1 MQSNLKSEHEIYFP
15 WQDVQWGRLI
25 SQMNSEKL
33 PHALSLIGP
42 SCIGKE
48 KFAVSFANFILC
60 TSPLNKAPCGKCKS
74 CCLSRSGNHP
84 DCVIIKPDSK
94 GKNINVDSIRDL
106 DAFFS
111 QTSQQRG
118 WKIVIISPAES
129 MNTNAANALLKTLE
143 EPKEKTLI
151 MLVCH
156 DSSRLL
162 ATIKSRCQKLIFPVP
177 DRSKVKFWLE
187 KNLPEIRDINEL
199 IEHANGRPILA
210 MNLIETDLIEARNE
224 FNDLL
229 DSLALNKTSPVNL
242 AEIYKTNDP
251 ELIID
256 WLYYK
261 LVFEIKSKEKITSLS
276 LSFRYMDKLFQSKR
290 LIQSSANPNLQL
302 IWEEL
307 FMNWKHLFV
316 TR

>member
-1 MQSNLKSEHEIYFP
+1 MQSNIKSEQEVYFP
-15 WQDVQWGRLI
+15 WQDVQWERLI
-25 SQMNSEKL
+25 SQMNSKKL

-42 SCIGKE
+42 SFIGKQN
-48 KFAVSFANFILC
+48 FAISFANFILC
-60 TSPLNKAPCGKCKS
+60 ASPLKKTPCGKCKS

-84 DCVIIKPDSK
+84 DCIILKPDSK
-94 GKNINVDSIRDL
+94 GKNINVESIRDL
-106 DAFFS
+106 DTFSS
-111 QTSQQRG
+111 QTSQQGG
-118 WKIVIISPAES
+118 WKVVIICPAES
-129 MNTNAANALLKTLE
+129 MNINAANALLKTLE

-162 ATIKSRCQKLIFPVP
+162 TTIKSRCQNLIFPVP
-177 DRSKVKFWLE
+177 NRTKVKFWL
-187 KNLPEIRDINEL
+187 KKKLPDIQDINEL

-210 MNLIETDLIEARNE
+210 MNLTETDFIEARNE

-229 DSLALNKTSPVNL
+229 DSLALNKTSPVDL
-242 AEIYKTNDP
+242 AELYKKNDP
-251 ELIID
+251 ELMID

-307 FMNWKHLFV
+307 FINWKHLFV
-316 TR
+316 TH

>member
-1 MQSNLKSEHEIYFP
+1 MQSNIKSEQEVYFP
-15 WQDVQWGRLI
+15 WQDVQWERLI
-25 SQMNSEKL
+25 SQMNSKKL

-42 SCIGKE
+42 SFIGKQN
-48 KFAVSFANFILC
+48 FAISFANFILC
-60 TSPLNKAPCGKCKS
+60 ASPLKKTPCGKCKS

-84 DCVIIKPDSK
+84 DCIILKPDSK
-94 GKNINVDSIRDL
+94 GKNINVESIRDL
-106 DAFFS
+106 DTFSS
-111 QTSQQRG
+111 QTSQQGG
-118 WKIVIISPAES
+118 WKVVIICPAES
-129 MNTNAANALLKTLE
+129 MNINAANALLKTLE

-162 ATIKSRCQKLIFPVP
+162 TTIKSRCQNLIFPVP
-177 DRSKVKFWLE
+177 NRTKVKFWL
-187 KNLPEIRDINEL
+187 KKKLPDIQDINEL

-210 MNLIETDLIEARNE
+210 MNLTETDFIEARNE

-229 DSLALNKTSPVNL
+229 DSLALNKTSPVDL
-242 AEIYKTNDP
+242 AELYKKNDP
-251 ELIID
+251 ELMID

-307 FMNWKHLFV
+307 FINWKHLFI

>member
-1 MQSNLKSEHEIYFP
+1 MQSNIKSEQEVYFP
-15 WQDVQWGRLI
+15 WQDVQWERLI
-25 SQMNSEKL
+25 SQMNSKKL

-42 SCIGKE
+42 SFIGKQN
-48 KFAVSFANFILC
+48 FAISFANFILC
-60 TSPLNKAPCGKCKS
+60 ASPLKKTPCGKCKS

-84 DCVIIKPDSK
+84 DCIILKPDSK
-94 GKNINVDSIRDL
+94 GKNINVESIRDL
-106 DAFFS
+106 DTFSS
-111 QTSQQRG
+111 QTSQQGG
-118 WKIVIISPAES
+118 WKVVIICPAES
-129 MNTNAANALLKTLE
+129 MNINAANALLKTLE

-162 ATIKSRCQKLIFPVP
+162 TTIKSRCQNLIFPVP
-177 DRSKVKFWLE
+177 NRTKVKFWL
-187 KNLPEIRDINEL
+187 KKKLPDIQDINEL

-210 MNLIETDLIEARNE
+210 MNLTETDFIEARNE

-229 DSLALNKTSPVNL
+229 DSLALNKTSPVDL
-242 AEIYKTNDP
+242 AELYKKNDP
-251 ELIID
+251 ELMID

-307 FMNWKHLFV
+307 FINWKHLFV

>member
-1 MQSNLKSEHEIYFP
+1 MFVTTKKSSV
-15 WQDVQWGRLI
+15 W
-25 SQMNSEKL
+25 
-33 PHALSLIGP
+33 
-42 SCIGKE
+42 
-48 KFAVSFANFILC
+48 
-60 TSPLNKAPCGKCKS
+60 KCKS
-74 CCLSRSGNHP
+74 CYLSRSGNHP
-84 DCVIIKPDSK
+84 DCVIIKPESK
-94 GKNINVDSIRDL
+94 RKNINVDSIRIL
-106 DAFFS
+106 ETFFS
-111 QTSQQRG
+111 QTSQQGG

-162 ATIKSRCQKLIFPVP
+162 ITIKSRCQKLIFPVP

-187 KNLPEIRDINEL
+187 KKLPDIQNINEL
-199 IEHANGRPILA
+199 IDHANGRPILA
-210 MNLIETDLIEARNE
+210 MNLTETDLIETRNE
-224 FNDLL
+224 FNYLL
-229 DSLALNKTSPVNL
+229 DSLALNKTSPVDL
-242 AEIYKTNDP
+242 AELYKTNDP

-261 LVFEIKSKEKITSLS
+261 LVFEIKSKEKITSLN

-307 FMNWKHLFV
+307 FVNWKYLFA

>member
-1 MQSNLKSEHEIYFP
+1 MQSNIKSEQEVYFP

-25 SQMNSEKL
+25 SQMNSKKL
-33 PHALSLIGP
+33 PHALSLIGT
-42 SCIGKE
+42 SFIGKQN
-48 KFAVSFANFILC
+48 FAISFANFILC
-60 TSPLNKAPCGKCKS
+60 ASPLKKTPCGKCKS

-84 DCVIIKPDSK
+84 DCIILKPDSK
-94 GKNINVDSIRDL
+94 GKNINVESIRDL
-106 DAFFS
+106 DTFSS
-111 QTSQQRG
+111 QTSQQGG
-118 WKIVIISPAES
+118 WKVVIICPAES
-129 MNTNAANALLKTLE
+129 MNINAANALLKTLE

-162 ATIKSRCQKLIFPVP
+162 TTIKSRCQNLIFPVP
-177 DRSKVKFWLE
+177 NRTKVKFWL
-187 KNLPEIRDINEL
+187 KKKLPDIQDINEL

-210 MNLIETDLIEARNE
+210 MNLTETDFIEARNE

-229 DSLALNKTSPVNL
+229 DSLALNKTSPVDL
-242 AEIYKTNDP
+242 AELYKKNDP
-251 ELIID
+251 ELMID

-307 FMNWKHLFV
+307 FINWKHLFI

>member
-1 MQSNLKSEHEIYFP
+1 MQTNLKSEHEIYFP
-15 WQDVQWGRLI
+15 WQDIQWGRLI
-25 SQMNSEKL
+25 SQMNSERL

-42 SCIGKE
+42 SCIGKQ

-60 TSPLNKAPCGKCKS
+60 SSPLNKAPCGKCKS

-151 MLVCH
+151 KKAKK
-156 DSSRLL
+156 DSYYGTDEGSLIEYLGAQVKIVSGSELNIKITRKEDLLL
-162 ATIKSRCQKLIFPVP
+162 AESLLSRIK
-177 DRSKVKFWLE
+177 
-187 KNLPEIRDINEL
+187 
-199 IEHANGRPILA
+199 
-210 MNLIETDLIEARNE
+210 
-224 FNDLL
+224 
-229 DSLALNKTSPVNL
+229 
-242 AEIYKTNDP
+242 
-251 ELIID
+251 
-256 WLYYK
+256 
-261 LVFEIKSKEKITSLS
+261 
-276 LSFRYMDKLFQSKR
+276 
-290 LIQSSANPNLQL
+290 
-302 IWEEL
+302 
-307 FMNWKHLFV
+307 
-316 TR
+316 

>member
-1 MQSNLKSEHEIYFP
+1 MQPNLKSEHEIYFP
-15 WQDVQWGRLI
+15 WQDIQWERLI

-42 SCIGKE
+42 SFIGKQN
-48 KFAVSFANFILC
+48 FAVSFANFILC
-60 TSPLNKAPCGKCKS
+60 SSPLKKAPCGKCKS
-74 CCLSRSGNHP
+74 CYLSRSGNHP
-84 DCVIIKPDSK
+84 DCVIIKPESK
-94 GKNINVDSIRDL
+94 RKNINVDSIRVL
-106 DAFFS
+106 ETFFS
-111 QTSQQRG
+111 QTSQQGG

-162 ATIKSRCQKLIFPVP
+162 ITIKSRCQKLIFPVP

-187 KNLPEIRDINEL
+187 KKLPDIQNINEL
-199 IEHANGRPILA
+199 IDHANGRPILA
-210 MNLIETDLIEARNE
+210 MNFTETDLIETRNE
-224 FNDLL
+224 FNYLL
-229 DSLALNKTSPVNL
+229 DSLALNKTSPVDL
-242 AEIYKTNDP
+242 AELYKTNDP

-261 LVFEIKSKEKITSLS
+261 LVFEIKSDRKSTRLNSSHDQISYAVFCLKKKKARLS
-276 LSFRYMDKLFQSKR
+276 TYDVSIPK
-290 LIQSSANPNLQL
+290 
-302 IWEEL
+302 
-307 FMNWKHLFV
+307 
-316 TR
+316 